1 MAQSRWA
8 PILTLGL
15 AMAFHL
21 PLKSQEVAPE
31 GQPSATLPA
40 ENEPLAG
47 EITKS
52 AMGRTTIETALMDAG
67 PDALAERKQPLRYLM
82 GRWREMNP
90 EPEVP
95 STGPATFGVAGIR
108 VFADGNRMAP
118 NGYEF
123 TPIGDLTLNFNL
135 WLLRKHHV
143 YLFADTDFWMQKA
156 APGITNSRQGSFD
169 FSKREFDY
177 TLGLAWNY
185 WGAQELRLSAYSLNN
200 LNRGKYRN
208 KPWGFADGT
217 IIENR
222 WYLGGEYSLLG
233 TEDYDIARANFLAA
247 GYMPTKELLDNMG
260 ERFKPGPFIRA
271 YLTGNILSSRHY
283 LYTDTQLIGN
293 RSFELSLLQEDCG
306 LAFRPF
312 KQAPRAEFRFGV
324 LVVADTQNSD
334 TDASWYGQF
343 RIVY

>member
-1 MAQSRWA
+1 
-8 PILTLGL
+8 L
-15 AMAFHL
+15 
-21 PLKSQEVAPE
+21 
-31 GQPSATLPA
+31 
-40 ENEPLAG
+40 
-47 EITKS
+47 
-52 AMGRTTIETALMDAG
+52 
-67 PDALAERKQPLRYLM
+67 
-82 GRWREMNP
+82 
-90 EPEVP
+90 
-95 STGPATFGVAGIR
+95 
-108 VFADGNRMAP
+108 
-118 NGYEF
+118 
-123 TPIGDLTLNFNL
+123 
-135 WLLRKHHV
+135 

-217 IIENR
+217 VIENR
-222 WYLGGEYSLLG
+222 WYLGDEYSLLG

-247 GYMPTKELLDNMG
+247 GYMPTKELVDNLG
-260 ERFKPGPFIRA
+260 ERLKPGPLIRA
-271 YLTGNILSSRHY
+271 YLTGNIFSSRHY
-283 LYTDTQLIGN
+283 VYTDTQLIGN

-324 LVVADTQNSD
+324 LVVADTQNSV

>member
-1 MAQSRWA
+1 M
-8 PILTLGL
+8 LVL
-15 AMAFHL
+15 ALATASHS
-21 PLKSQEVAPE
+21 PLEGQEVAPME
-31 GQPSATLPA
+31 QPSATLPA
-40 ENEPLAG
+40 ENQQFAG
-47 EITKS
+47 EIAKS
-52 AMGRTTIETALMDAG
+52 AMGAKTIETTPMDAE
-67 PDALAERKQPLRYLM
+67 PDALTDGRKPLRYLM
-82 GRWREMNP
+82 GRWRELNP

-95 STGPATFGVAGIR
+95 GTGPATFGVAGIR

-123 TPIGDLTLNFNL
+123 SPIGDLTLNFNL
-135 WLLRKHHV
+135 WLLRKHHL

-217 IIENR
+217 VIENR
-222 WYLGGEYSLLG
+222 WYLGDEYSLLG

-247 GYMPTKELLDNMG
+247 GYMPTKELVDNLG

-271 YLTGNILSSRHY
+271 YLTGNIFSSRHY
-283 LYTDTQLIGN
+283 VYADTQLIGKK
-293 RSFELSLLQEDCG
+293 SFELSLLQEDCG

-324 LVVADTQNSD
+324 LVVADTQNSVTD
-334 TDASWYGQF
+334 TSWYGQF